1 MTKEFDLSK
10 KILDWKYDMYSD
22 AVVPFKRNKPLGST
36 NLVIP
41 AEDVKEFIRRLKEE
55 IERMRILNFNK
66 DIKFDIDYV
75 IDKLAGEQLK

>member
-1 MTKEFDLSK
+1 MTEEFDLSK

-41 AEDVKEFIRRLKEE
+41 EEDVKEFIRRLKEE
-55 IERMRILNFNK
+55 ISSTHGAGCTAL
-66 DIKFDIDYV
+66 KF
-75 IDKLAGEQLK
+75 IDKLAGERLK